1 MRPRKPLLIA
11 ATAAAL
17 LVTLLAWRIISNT
30 RASRMHDA
38 DRPLAVDTV
47 TARVQPMP
55 LLLQAVGQVQPE
67 RTVQVRPQVPGM
79 LKEVLFSEGQYV
91 TAGQRLFQIDPAPF
105 EAALNSAKA
114 AAENAQANADRLAP
128 LAKQDYVTPQEYD
141 NARAAADQA
150 RAAYQPAE
158 INLSYADIRAP
169 LTGRTGSLAVKAGN
183 LVAPTDATPLVVINQ
198 MKPILVQYT
207 VPQQMLEAVRRYQS
221 RQSIKVFVTHEDG
234 GDPLGQG
241 QLVFVDNAVNPD
253 TGTVLL
259 KARLPNDGEQLWPG
273 EYVGVR
279 MQLALQTDALVL
291 PQTAIQTGQD
301 GVFVYLVRDGTAEIQ
316 PVKVDRQVDDWA
328 VIASGLKP
336 GDTVVAHV
344 PRNLRPGLP
353 VETSA
358 AEKPASTPA
367 ARP

>member
-11 ATAAAL
+11 TVAAAL
-17 LVTLLAWRIISNT
+17 LVTLLAWRIISNA

-47 TARVQPMP
+47 TARIQPMP

-150 RAAYQPAE
+150 QAAYQQAE

-183 LVAPTDATPLVVINQ
+183 LVAATDTTPLVVINQ

-221 RQSIKVFVTHEDG
+221 RQSIRVFVTHEDG
-234 GDPLGQG
+234 SGPLGQG

-253 TGTVLL
+253 TGTVML
-259 KARLPNDGEQLWPG
+259 KARLPNDDEQLWPG
-273 EYVGVR
+273 QYVGVR
-279 MQLALQTDALVL
+279 MQLALQADALVL

-301 GVFVYLVRDGTAEIQ
+301 GVFVYLVRNGTAQIQ
-316 PVKVDRQVDDWA
+316 AVKLDRQVDDLA

-353 VETSA
+353 VETSG
-358 AEKPASTPA
+358 AETPA